1 MIAPFWAD
9 IDLRYTDGVVYL
21 GQFSRSYAWE
31 SVTPQATEVFEAARS
46 LVQNGAGDAGFLPTE
61 VVTVTW
67 QNVSPYPTF
76 YYLYRLQ
83 VREIDAIVILIF
95 FGLPVYYS
103 VLYLVF
109 SFWA

>member
-31 SVTPQATEVFEAARS
+31 SVTPQAAKVFEAARS
-46 LVQNGAGDAGFLPTE
+46 LVHSGAGDGGFLPTE

-67 QNVSPYPTF
+67 LNVCPYPTF

-83 VREIDAIVILIF
+83 VCVIYAITILIF
-95 FGLPVYYS
+95 FGSPV
-103 VLYLVF
+103 
-109 SFWA
+109 